1 MVAFLVSV
9 NGIKGRGLGPV
20 KETFWP
26 ENERIR
32 VLFRV
37 KVDRVVI
44 EDHAGVGRNE
54 VAVPGFISDSVMRY
68 SCQDTKRV
76 LVSLSGNSDGKTIV
90 QKKKKLPSGAGSLI
104 RRASLMIARMY
115 LRSGSSAEFG
125 NLSLPTTRS
134 SSS

>member
-90 QKKKKLPSGAGSLI
+90 QKKKNY
-104 RRASLMIARMY
+104 RA
-115 LRSGSSAEFG
+115 E
-125 NLSLPTTRS
+125 PDP
-134 SSS
+134 